1 MNKIFAVI
9 RREFIERV
17 RTKSFLIGTFLFP
30 VMFGVFGYLPSALM
44 QRETGARGLVLV
56 DGTTGGTGQRLAAAF
71 DSVTI
76 GDGPG
81 ALARY
86 RVVRVEA
93 GGRLDALRDSV
104 VRQIGLRD
112 GPVDAADGILIL
124 TGEAVDSGKVTY
136 LGSNVTSF
144 RDMSRLERVL
154 EPRLREERLR
164 RQGAPANVVDAAAI
178 QLDMQATKVTEG
190 KTTGVSSE
198 ASFFLA
204 YIINFLMYMTLL
216 LYGIQVMSAVIEE
229 KSTRIVEVL
238 ISSMT
243 PFQLLMGKVIGVGAV
258 GLVQIGIWGVTG
270 FYVTSLFKGG
280 ASASAGMAVDGTARS
295 MTLPAVNP
303 DLVIVVLVFFLLGF
317 FLYSSLYAAIGA
329 MCNTQQEAQQA
340 NTPITM
346 LIGLGML
353 SMFALINE
361 PSGTMARVLSFI
373 PFFTPIVVPVRYAIA
388 PLPLSEVLL
397 AVAVMLL
404 GIAGTV
410 WLGARIYRVG
420 VLSYGKKPTFKELWR
435 WARTS

>member
-1 MNKIFAVI
+1 
-9 RREFIERV
+9 V
-17 RTKSFLIGTFLFP
+17 RL
-30 VMFGVFGYLPSALM
+30 
-44 QRETGARGLVLV
+44 
-56 DGTTGGTGQRLAAAF
+56 D
-71 DSVTI
+71 
-76 GDGPG
+76 GDG
-81 ALARY
+81 
-86 RVVRVEA
+86 RVEV
-93 GGRLDALRDSV
+93 LRDSV

-112 GPVDAADGILIL
+112 GPADAADGVLIL
-124 TGEAVDSGKVTY
+124 TQAAVGNGKVTY

-164 RQGAPANVVDAAAI
+164 SQGAPPGVIAAAAI
-178 QLDMQATKVTEG
+178 SLDMQATKVTEG
-190 KTTGVSSE
+190 QTTGVSSE

-229 KSTRIVEVL
+229 KSNRIVEVL
-238 ISSMT
+238 VSSMT

-258 GLVQIGIWGVTG
+258 GLVQIGIWGATG
-270 FYVTSLFKGG
+270 FYVTSLFKGDS
-280 ASASAGMAVDGTARS
+280 AASAGVAVDGTARS
-295 MTLPAVNP
+295 MTLPSVSP
-303 DLVIVVLVFFLLGF
+303 DLVLVVLVFFLLGF

-361 PSGTMARVLSFI
+361 PSGSMARVLSFI

-410 WLGARIYRVG
+410 WLAARIYRVG
-420 VLSYGKKPTFKELWR
+420 VLSYGKRPTLKELWR
-435 WARTS
+435 WARTA

>member
-1 MNKIFAVI
+1 MNKILAVI

-30 VMFGVFGYLPSALM
+30 VLFGVFGYLPSALM
-44 QRETGARGLVLV
+44 QRETGALGLVLLDATT
-56 DGTTGGTGQRLAAAF
+56 DGFGERLATAY
-71 DSVTI
+71 DSVMI
-76 GDGPG
+76 GEGP
-81 ALARY
+81 AAMARY
-86 RVVRVEA
+86 RVVRVAA
-93 GGRLDALRDSV
+93 GGRMETLRDSIV
-104 VRQIGLRD
+104 QQIGLRD
-112 GPVDAADGILIL
+112 GPVDAADGVLIL
-124 TGEAVDSGKVTY
+124 TENAVANGKVTY

-144 RDMSRLERVL
+144 RDMSRLERIL

-164 RQGAPANVVDAAAI
+164 SQGAAPGVIAAAAI
-178 QLDMQATKVTEG
+178 ALDMQATKVTEG
-190 KTTGVSSE
+190 QTTGVSSE

-216 LYGIQVMSAVIEE
+216 LYGIQVMSAIIEE
-229 KSTRIVEVL
+229 KSNRIVEILV
-238 ISSMT
+238 SSMT

-258 GLVQIGIWGVTG
+258 GLVQLGIWGATG
-270 FYVTSLFKGG
+270 FYVTSLFKGDG
-280 ASASAGMAVDGTARS
+280 AASAGVAVDGTARS
-295 MTLPAVNP
+295 MTLPSVNP
-303 DLVIVVLVFFLLGF
+303 DLVLVVLVFFLLGF

-340 NTPITM
+340 NTPVTM

-410 WLGARIYRVG
+410 WLAARIYRVG
-420 VLSYGKKPTFKELWR
+420 VLSYGKRPTLKELWR
-435 WARTS
+435 WARTA

>member
-1 MNKIFAVI
+1 MNKILAVI

-30 VMFGVFGYLPSALM
+30 VLFGVFGYLPGALM
-44 QRETGARGLVLV
+44 QRETGTLGLVLLDATT
-56 DGTTGGTGQRLAAAF
+56 DGSGQRLAAAF

-76 GDGPG
+76 GEGPG

-93 GGRLDALRDSV
+93 GARMEVLRDSV

-112 GPVDAADGILIL
+112 GPPNAADGVLLL
-124 TGEAVDSGKVTY
+124 TEDAVASGKVIY

-144 RDMSRLERVL
+144 RDMSRLEHVL

-164 RQGAPANVVDAAAI
+164 RQGASADVVEAAAI
-178 QLDMQATKVTEG
+178 GLDMEATKVSEG
-190 KTTGVSSE
+190 QTTGVSSE

-229 KSTRIVEVL
+229 KSNRIVEVL
-238 ISSMT
+238 VSSMT

-258 GLVQIGIWGVTG
+258 GLVQLGIWGATG

-280 ASASAGMAVDGTARS
+280 ASAPAGVAVDGTARS
-295 MTLPAVNP
+295 FTLPSVNP

-317 FLYSSLYAAIGA
+317 FLYSALYAAVGA

-388 PLPLSEVLL
+388 PLPVSEVLL
-397 AVAVMLL
+397 AVGVMLL

-420 VLSYGKKPTFKELWR
+420 VLSYGKKPTLKELWR